1 MLNKSEKTKIVALV
15 NQAILKVKEDRP
27 ELKAELEGIVEK
39 LSVDETELLKV
50 EISDY
55 ELEQID
61 TYTNACE
68 DLYLQYAK
76 LDTNNLEELERIKKE
91 FSSMLMY
98 LSSYKDKLVNQA
110 SYIEDVFKKEVSI
123 KLAKEIEGVEN
134 ISFTQAEKKINLD
147 ERYNA
152 LRKKVSDL
160 NFISSQ
166 LKTKYDFFSKVLP
179 NIVQSISIAV
189 KEKNMN

>member
-189 KEKNMN
+189 KEKTMN

>member
-50 EISDY
+50 EINDY

-189 KEKNMN
+189 KEKTMN